1 MTERFLRMP
10 EVQRLVGLKKTAI
23 YARIRDGKFP
33 APRKLG
39 TNYAVWLES
48 AIDAWI
54 QERISETEPTE
65 STAGLR

>member
-1 MTERFLRMP
+1 MTERLLRMP
-10 EVQRLVGLKKTAI
+10 EVQRRVGLKKTAI

-54 QERISETEPTE
+54 QERISETEPVQG
-65 STAGLR
+65 AVG